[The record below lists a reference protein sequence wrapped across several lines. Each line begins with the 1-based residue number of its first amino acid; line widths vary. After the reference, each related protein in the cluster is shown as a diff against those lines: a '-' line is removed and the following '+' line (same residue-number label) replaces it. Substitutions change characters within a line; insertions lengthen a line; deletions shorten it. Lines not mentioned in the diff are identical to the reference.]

1 MGYGNS
7 ATVSIELDDEET
19 RTKVPV
25 LLEDDGKEYQHLFY
39 DGDNVSGKVIIKLKQ
54 EGKKLEHQGIKIEF
68 LGQIG
73 KYTASGSHY
82 LIWNVTCNMIHCFI
96 DRLMI

>member
-7 ATVSIELDDEET
+7 ATVSIVLEDEET

-39 DGDNVSGKVIIKLKQ
+39 DGDNVSGKVTIKLKQ

-73 KYTASGSHY
+73 KYRTY
-82 LIWNVTCNMIHCFI
+82 LNRVPRT
-96 DRLMI
+96 DR

>member
-39 DGDNVSGKVIIKLKQ
+39 DGDNVSGKVVIKLKQ

-73 KYTASGSHY
+73 KYTAPGSQY
-82 LIWNVTCNMIHCFI
+82 
-96 DRLMI
+96 

>member
-1 MGYGNS
+1 LGYGNS
-7 ATVSIELDDEET
+7 ATVSIVLDDEET

-39 DGDNVSGKVIIKLKQ
+39 DGDNVSGKVVIKLKQ

-73 KYTASGSHY
+73 KSY
-82 LIWNVTCNMIHCFI
+82 LVVLV
-96 DRLMI
+96 D